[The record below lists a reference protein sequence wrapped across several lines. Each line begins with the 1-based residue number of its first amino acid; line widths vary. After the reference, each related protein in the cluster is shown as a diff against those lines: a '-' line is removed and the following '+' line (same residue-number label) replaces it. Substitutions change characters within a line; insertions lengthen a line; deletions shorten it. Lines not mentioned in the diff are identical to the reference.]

1 MVRAVDDVSL
11 RINAGETLGIVGES
25 GSGKSTLALT
35 ILRVLPPAA
44 QIVGGT
50 MMFED
55 EDLVRKSDSEMRHV
69 RGKRIAMILQD
80 PMASLNPLF
89 TIGNQ
94 VAEPIR
100 VHEGSRRAVAWQRA
114 RDLLKAVRIPSPE
127 TRVTQH
133 PHEMSG
139 GMRQRIVGAIG
150 ISCEP
155 RLLIADEPTT
165 SLDLT
170 IQAQYLALLRD
181 LQREHGLALIFITH
195 NLGIV
200 AQDVRPARGDVRRP
214 RGGIRTGLAHLQCAG
229 ASLYRGAAELDSAH
243 ERQPQAADRDRGP
256 AAGSVRTA
264 ARLRLCPALPG
275 RIRSLSQG
283 DAAGVQ
289 PGRRPNG
296 TLLAGKCQRAAG
308 RRMMPVL
315 EAAGLSKHFQARR
328 GIFGGSRGVVRAVDD
343 ISFAIESGRTL
354 GVVGES
360 GCGKTTTAKLVLGL
374 EEPTGGSIR
383 FEGRDLHELDTAGR
397 RHYRK
402 SVQAVFQDP
411 YASLSPRMRISD
423 IIAEPLVTN
432 EVVSA
437 SGVRKRVLEL
447 LDLVGL
453 AERSAD
459 LFPHE
464 FSGGQRQRIA
474 IARALALSPKLIVLD
489 EPVSAL
495 DVSIRAQILNLL
507 RDLQDQLG
515 LSYLFIAH
523 DLAAVAH
530 MSHTIVVMYLGKI
543 VEMGDA
549 QTLAQTPKHP
559 YTEALFS
566 AALPSHP
573 DERREEIILP
583 GEVPS
588 PLNPPS
594 GCRFHPRC
602 PHAMPVCGQQEPA
615 LMQVEDRIVAC
626 HLYDRTQRDAATT
639 AGIQFAER
647 RSSRASVGSPS

>member
-1 MVRAVDDVSL
+1 
-11 RINAGETLGIVGES
+11 
-25 GSGKSTLALT
+25 
-35 ILRVLPPAA
+35 
-44 QIVGGT
+44 
-50 MMFED
+50 
-55 EDLVRKSDSEMRHV
+55 
-69 RGKRIAMILQD
+69 
-80 PMASLNPLF
+80 
-89 TIGNQ
+89 
-94 VAEPIR
+94 
-100 VHEGSRRAVAWQRA
+100 
-114 RDLLKAVRIPSPE
+114 
-127 TRVTQH
+127 VT
-133 PHEMSG
+133 
-139 GMRQRIVGAIG
+139 A
-150 ISCEP
+150 
-155 RLLIADEPTT
+155 
-165 SLDLT
+165 
-170 IQAQYLALLRD
+170 
-181 LQREHGLALIFITH
+181 
-195 NLGIV
+195 
-200 AQDVRPARGDVRRP
+200 
-214 RGGIRTGLAHLQCAG
+214 
-229 ASLYRGAAELDSAH
+229 
-243 ERQPQAADRDRGP
+243 
-256 AAGSVRTA
+256 
-264 ARLRLCPALPG
+264 
-275 RIRSLSQG
+275 
-283 DAAGVQ
+283 
-289 PGRRPNG
+289 
-296 TLLAGKCQRAAG
+296 
-308 RRMMPVL
+308 VL

-328 GIFGGSRGVVRAVDD
+328 GVFGGSRGVVRAVDD
-343 ISFAIESGRTL
+343 ISFAVESGQTL

-383 FEGRDLHELDTAGR
+383 FEGRDLEGLDVAGR

-432 EVVSA
+432 EDVSA
-437 SGVRKRVLEL
+437 GDVRKRVLRL

-507 RDLQDQLG
+507 RDLQEQLG

-549 QTLAQTPKHP
+549 RTLARTPKHP

-573 DERREEIILP
+573 DERRDEIILP

-602 PHAMPVCGQQEPA
+602 PQAMPVCGQQEPVLA
-615 LMQVEDRIVAC
+615 PVEGRLVAC
-626 HLYDRTQRDAATT
+626 HLYSQPRQ
-639 AGIQFAER
+639 
-647 RSSRASVGSPS
+647 

>member
-1 MVRAVDDVSL
+1 MSPLLEIRNLGVHYITARGTRVNRAVDEVSFSL
-11 RINAGETLGIVGES
+11 DAGETLGIVGES
-25 GSGKSTLALT
+25 GSGKTTLALSL
-35 ILRVLPPAA
+35 LRLLPTAA
-44 QIVGGT
+44 RFASGEIH
-50 MMFED
+50 FEGR
-55 EDLVRKSDSEMRHV
+55 DLLTLSDKEMRKV

-89 TIGNQ
+89 TVGNQ
-94 VAEPIR
+94 VAEPLR
-100 VHEGSRRAVAWQRA
+100 AHEGATRKGAWARACELLRSVKIPAPEA
-114 RDLLKAVRIPSPE
+114 RVKE
-127 TRVTQH
+127 Y
-133 PHEMSG
+133 PHQMSG

-170 IQAQYLALLRD
+170 IQAQYLNLLRD
-181 LQREHGLALIFITH
+181 LQKAHGLALIFITH

-200 AQDVRPARGDVRRP
+200 AKMCDRVAVMYAGRMVEAGPVKQIFDAPAHPYTRALLESIPRMSDSRRRLTAIDGQP
-214 RGGIRTGLAHLQCAG
+214 PDLA
-229 ASLYRGAAELDSAH
+229 
-243 ERQPQAADRDRGP
+243 
-256 AAGSVRTA
+256 
-264 ARLRLCPALPG
+264 ALPTG
-275 RIRSLSQG
+275 CAFHPRCPVAVDRCHEE
-283 DAAGVQ
+283 A
-289 PGRRPNG
+289 PPRCHRRARPLRP
-296 TLLAGKCQRAAG
+296 LLARRARQRG
-308 RRMMPVL
+308 RPGVTTPVV
-315 EAAGLSKHFQARR
+315 EARRLSKLFPVK
-328 GIFGGSRGVVRAVDD
+328 GGFLGRSAGVVRAVDD
-343 ISFAIESGRTL
+343 VSFTIEQGQTL
-354 GVVGES
+354 GLVGES
-360 GCGKTTTAKLVLGL
+360 GCGKTTTSKLVLGL

-383 FEGRDLHELDTAGR
+383 FEGQDLQELDAAGR

-411 YASLSPRMRISD
+411 FASLNPRMRVGA

-432 EVVSA
+432 ESLPD
-437 SGVRKRVLEL
+437 SDVRKRIAQLLEL
-447 LDLVGL
+447 TGL
-453 AERSAD
+453 PERAAD

-474 IARALALSPKLIVLD
+474 IARALALSPRLIVLD

-507 RDLQDQLG
+507 RDLQAQLG

-530 MSHTIVVMYLGKI
+530 MSHTIAVMYLGRL
-543 VEMGDA
+543 VELGEA
-549 QTLAQTPKHP
+549 GELSRAPKHP
-559 YTEALFS
+559 YTKALFS

-588 PLNPPS
+588 PLRPPS

-602 PHAMPVCGQQEPA
+602 PEAMARCSTEEPQ
-615 LMQVEDRIVAC
+615 LRPLEGRVLAC
-626 HLYDRTQRDAATT
+626 HL
-639 AGIQFAER
+639 FN
-647 RSSRASVGSPS
+647 